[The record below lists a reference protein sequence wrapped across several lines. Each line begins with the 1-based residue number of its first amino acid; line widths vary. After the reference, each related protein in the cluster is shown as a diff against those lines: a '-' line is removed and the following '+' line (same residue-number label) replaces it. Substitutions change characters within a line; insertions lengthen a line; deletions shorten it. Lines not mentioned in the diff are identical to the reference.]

1 MALLSVASRPVPPCA
16 AEDAVEMSTRAAV
29 HEVVIAGL
37 DLVEAALNGNLYPQA
52 ASLIRQE
59 IETVE
64 VVRGLR
70 QKRQEKNRTP
80 RLKALRHLGR
90 DYKMLTDLA
99 HVVGFD
105 LLRHL
110 ALQEDGMVH
119 FRRHKP
125 MARHLLGL
133 HIFALAGIS
142 LDVSHLRPFSPTSF
156 LSPLEDELIAGV
168 MGVLAAEGLAVVKWQ
183 APPSRPDQI
192 Q

>member
-1 MALLSVASRPVPPCA
+1 MSVASRPVPPGA
-16 AEDAVEMSTRAAV
+16 AEDDHEISTRAAV

-37 DLVEAALNGNLYPQA
+37 ELVEAALTANLYPQA
-52 ASLIRQE
+52 ACLIRQE
-59 IETVE
+59 IEAVE

-99 HVVGFD
+99 HVTGFD
-105 LLRHL
+105 LLRRL
-110 ALQEDGMVH
+110 ALQEDGTVH
-119 FRRHKP
+119 FRRHEP

-133 HIFALAGIS
+133 HIFALAGIA
-142 LDVSHLRPFSPTSF
+142 LDMSHLRPFSPTSF
-156 LSPLEDELIAGV
+156 LSPIEDELITGV
-168 MGVLAAEGLAVVKWQ
+168 MGVLAAEGLAAVTGQ